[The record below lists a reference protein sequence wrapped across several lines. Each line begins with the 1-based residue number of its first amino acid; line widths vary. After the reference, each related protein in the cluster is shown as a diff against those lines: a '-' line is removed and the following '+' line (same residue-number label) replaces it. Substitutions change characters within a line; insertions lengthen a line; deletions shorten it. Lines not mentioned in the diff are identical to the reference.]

1 MDQEPLRRGI
11 AEFVGTFTLIFAGA
25 GSILITAI
33 VFGPFLQQGGPNAAL
48 ATGFSLVAVAL
59 ATGLAIAVMVS
70 AVGHISGGHLNPAVT
85 LGFVV
90 TGRITLL
97 LGLVYWFFQF
107 AGAAL
112 AALLLRWIFDE
123 QTRNLVQLG
132 APIVSPAI
140 DNWKAL
146 VIEAVLTFFLVWV
159 VFATAADPRGAFKQ
173 ISGLAIGLTITIG
186 SLVAGPLTGAAMN
199 PARAFGPDLVQSFWT
214 DWWVYYAGPFAGAV
228 IAALIYEFL
237 YLTPTLRPLLPVG
250 APEAGVDE
258 EAPGRSGARLAVRA
272 GAGVSNRLP
281 LKTWLGRRCPAPSR
295 ASPRPG
301 RYPLA
306 GFSTAVSACT
316 PATRR

>member
-1 MDQEPLRRGI
+1 MDQEPLRRGL
-11 AEFVGTFTLIFAGA
+11 AEFVGTFTLVFAGA
-25 GSILITAI
+25 GSVLISAV

-48 ATGFSLVAVAL
+48 AAGFSLVGIAL

-90 TGRITLL
+90 TGRITVLL
-97 LGLVYWFFQF
+97 ALVYWFFQF
-107 AGAAL
+107 AAAAL

-123 QTRNLVQLG
+123 QTRNLVSLG
-132 APIVSPAI
+132 SPIVSPAI

-173 ISGLAIGLTITIG
+173 ISGLAIGFTIAMGT
-186 SLVAGPLTGAAMN
+186 LVAGPLTGAAMN
-199 PARAFGPDLVQSFWT
+199 PARAFGPELVDKFWT

-237 YLTPTLRPLLPVG
+237 YLSPTLRPVLPVG
-250 APEAGVDE
+250 FREAGVAE
-258 EAPGRSGARLAVRA
+258 EAPGEAALD
-272 GAGVSNRLP
+272 
-281 LKTWLGRRCPAPSR
+281 
-295 ASPRPG
+295 
-301 RYPLA
+301 
-306 GFSTAVSACT
+306 
-316 PATRR
+316 